1 MILIIKYTV
10 FCVLAIILNLLTQR
24 ACLNL
29 IEIKASYFIA
39 LISGTVVGLLVK
51 YYLDKNFIF
60 IDNDNSLY
68 NNSRKFSLY
77 SLNGIITT
85 SIFWGTETMFFYV
98 YATSFAR
105 ELGAIIGLSIGYFL
119 KYKLD
124 KKFVFQK
131 IR

>member
-1 MILIIKYTV
+1 MVLIIKYTV

-24 ACLNL
+24 VCLNL
-29 IEIKASYFIA
+29 IEIKASYFMA